1 MKFLMIIVD
10 ESKKEELEALLNHLG
25 VEGFTEIPRVLGVG
39 TTGPRLGSRA
49 FPKTSALIFT
59 VLGEATLEKLVANLR
74 EFCKECGEKLKL
86 FAWEVQEVTL

>member
-10 ESKKEELEALLNHLG
+10 ESKKEELEVLLNRVG
-25 VEGFTEIPRVLGVG
+25 VEGYTEIPRVVGVG

-59 VLGEATLEKLVANLR
+59 VLSESTLETLLSTLR
-74 EFCKECGEKLKL
+74 EFCRECGEKLKL
-86 FAWEVQEVTL
+86 VSWDVNEVKL

>member
-1 MKFLMIIVD
+1 MKLLMIIVD
-10 ESKKEELEALLNHLG
+10 ESKKEELEVLLNRVG
-25 VEGFTEIPRVLGVG
+25 VVGYTEIPRVVGVG

-59 VLGEATLEKLVANLR
+59 VLSESTLETLLTTLR

-86 FAWEVQEVTL
+86 VSWDVHEVAL

>member
-1 MKFLMIIVD
+1 MKLLMIIVD
-10 ESKKEELEALLNHLG
+10 ESKKEELEVLLNRVG
-25 VEGFTEIPRVLGVG
+25 VVGYTEIPRVVGVG

-59 VLGEATLEKLVANLR
+59 VLSENTLETLLSTLR

-86 FAWEVQEVTL
+86 VSWDVNEVAL

>member
-1 MKFLMIIVD
+1 MKLLMIIVD
-10 ESKKEELEALLNHLG
+10 ESKKEQLEALLNHLG

-59 VLGEATLEKLVANLR
+59 VLGEATLEKLVASLR

-86 FAWEVQEVTL
+86 FAWDVQEVTL

>member
-10 ESKKEELEALLNHLG
+10 ESKKEELEVLLNRVG
-25 VEGFTEIPRVLGVG
+25 VVGYTEIPRVVGVG

-59 VLGEATLEKLVANLR
+59 VLSEATLETLLATLR
-74 EFCKECGEKLKL
+74 EFCQECGEKLKL
-86 FAWEVQEVTL
+86 VSWDVNEVAL